1 MTKHQISAEVFNV
14 VSFQKEKRTDWP
26 DIKRP
31 LFFQFNQ
38 FLDSRA
44 EIHQIFALLFFFE
57 KLRHQK
63 VILKLTDL

>member
-1 MTKHQISAEVFNV
+1 MTKDQISAEVFNV

-31 LFFQFNQ
+31 LFNQ

-44 EIHQIFALLFFFE
+44 EIHQIFALFFG
-57 KLRHQK
+57 KN
-63 VILKLTDL
+63 